1 MAARRLKAYSGS
13 CTPRRSSDT
22 RCRRMGRT
30 HALCASAAARL
41 LLCVWVSE
49 GARARSCI
57 ASSHPLRPPYDLAIQ
72 APPVQHA
79 AGVKAAKLLQH
90 HKLCRHARNAAC
102 VTDEPQFCLVCSLVA
117 RARMQ
122 SGRDLDADFKLDYSM
137 SPYDLDNPP
146 TDQLALAPPANH
158 GHNTRRRKR
167 PRANTWDGSSSG
179 QPNGQSNGH
188 VRTKRVGGGQR
199 VRSNSESSEEG
210 DMAAS
215 SSSSSSLSHKSNGHF
230 NGPLRRRSS
239 SIEPKRR
246 VVRDDMRLSE
256 ESLAAFKTLT
266 QAAQIAESEDQ
277 RASVREGASLLSTL
291 GSALRDRGA
300 KRARA
305 ASWGGEY
312 RSSSSSDHYTPYT
325 APIGD
330 FGFGN
335 FSTKPTTA
343 TSKPMA
349 NDVGAPAPAADSRFT
364 TPPING
370 LAGPPIPEADSW
382 ALPVA
387 VVVLPT
393 SVEQAVAVSY
403 TNHRDRDRDRAAD
416 GGEGSSGGD
425 AIEPMEISVETALS
439 RGPPASDAAATPLTK
454 TGSPYSPSKD
464 RSSSVGGETSKPSV
478 QRTPHSSAMAT
489 DGAHKK
495 SAMHDDAVLSLMRLA
510 EAVQAISPPSSSE
523 TVGHGQPPS
532 SPPKVASSPSVA
544 SPTAIKA
551 W

>member
-1 MAARRLKAYSGS
+1 
-13 CTPRRSSDT
+13 
-22 RCRRMGRT
+22 
-30 HALCASAAARL
+30 
-41 LLCVWVSE
+41 
-49 GARARSCI
+49 
-57 ASSHPLRPPYDLAIQ
+57 
-72 APPVQHA
+72 
-79 AGVKAAKLLQH
+79 
-90 HKLCRHARNAAC
+90 
-102 VTDEPQFCLVCSLVA
+102 
-117 RARMQ
+117 
-122 SGRDLDADFKLDYSM
+122 
-137 SPYDLDNPP
+137 
-146 TDQLALAPPANH
+146 
-158 GHNTRRRKR
+158 
-167 PRANTWDGSSSG
+167 
-179 QPNGQSNGH
+179 
-188 VRTKRVGGGQR
+188 
-199 VRSNSESSEEG
+199 
-210 DMAAS
+210 
-215 SSSSSSLSHKSNGHF
+215 
-230 NGPLRRRSS
+230 
-239 SIEPKRR
+239 
-246 VVRDDMRLSE
+246 MRLSE

-312 RSSSSSDHYTPYT
+312 RSSSSSNHYTPYT

-403 TNHRDRDRDRAAD
+403 TNHRDHDRDRAAD
-416 GGEGSSGGD
+416 GGGGEGQDHAAPNGYLNSGGD

-454 TGSPYSPSKD
+454 IGSPYSPSKD
-464 RSSSVGGETSKPSV
+464 RSSSVSPAPLPHTTTTVITTVIHHRRQHIHHPPTFLHPSLLLAAPCSLLDLRWV
-478 QRTPHSSAMAT
+478 AKQANRRSNGRLIRAPWQRTALTRIRRCMT
-489 DGAHKK
+489 T
-495 SAMHDDAVLSLMRLA
+495 RC
-510 EAVQAISPPSSSE
+510 
-523 TVGHGQPPS
+523 
-532 SPPKVASSPSVA
+532 
-544 SPTAIKA
+544 
-551 W
+551 